1 MNETVSLASHK
12 IPIRVVGQRVVIQ
25 NNPRGR
31 KAGWKKGGFPMHAVA
46 ECAGLLV
53 VDTSF
58 KVVASNREAVQILT
72 FPDLPEQIRHLDMWL
87 RREIRNRLVNGKS
100 PSAPKFVTEIQ
111 SAKRTYLCRSFSLG
125 TEPEGCGTARPVLVI
140 ILERKS
146 NQASSIVELRRR
158 FALTDREQETVQ
170 SILQGLTNKEIAQR
184 MEISPNTVK
193 AFIRLVMVKM
203 KVSTRSG
210 IVGKIV
216 ECAARIPSGL
226 SIYLESPPE

>member
-1 MNETVSLASHK
+1 
-12 IPIRVVGQRVVIQ
+12 VIQ

-184 MEISPNTVK
+184 MEISPNTDFSSLLTTFRAISLAGMPSAAESDCGS
-193 AFIRLVMVKM
+193 AFVTNRI
-203 KVSTRSG
+203 
-210 IVGKIV
+210 IVTMAI
-216 ECAARIPSGL
+216 ARPCTAL
-226 SIYLESPPE
+226 SSNDGCSRRVVIELFM

>member
-1 MNETVSLASHK
+1 
-12 IPIRVVGQRVVIQ
+12 
-25 NNPRGR
+25 
-31 KAGWKKGGFPMHAVA
+31 MHAA
-46 ECAGLLV
+46 AACAGLLV

-72 FPDLPEQIRHLDMWL
+72 FPDPPEQIRHLDMWL
-87 RREIRNRLVNGKS
+87 HSEIRNRLVNGKS
-100 PSAPKFVTEIQ
+100 PSAAKFVTELQ

-125 TEPEGCGTARPVLVI
+125 TEPEGRATARPVLVI
-140 ILERKS
+140 ILERKGNPTTS
-146 NQASSIVELRRR
+146 MAELRER

-184 MEISPNTVK
+184 MDISPNTVK

-203 KVSTRSG
+203 RVSTRSG

-216 ECAARIPSGL
+216 DCA
-226 SIYLESPPE
+226 SPHPVRAAHLPGKPPTITAHPLTKRSSHEGWSHLLAEG